1 MFLFASLHYDLKQHS
16 NLSSYIWYASEFRDL
31 GSLAASIEAGGSVG
45 AVSGGGL
52 HVSNCFEWMR
62 EHCQMASRLSQ
73 PCSQFFSSS
82 SLELFHSALFKILHI
97 STQRITDI
105 SCESTANPFCFT
117 QYINGPQVHWPEAK
131 SVSDC
136 ISEKK
141 VLVLTAFK
149 RALLHV
155 ANLICIKKVRY
166 R

>member
-1 MFLFASLHYDLKQHS
+1 MFASLHYDLKQHS

-97 STQRITDI
+97 STQHIFSLQELQRFPVNHMQTLFGPP
-105 SCESTANPFCFT
+105 SLPPYVRGRSQSTMT
-117 QYINGPQVHWPEAK
+117 
-131 SVSDC
+131 
-136 ISEKK
+136 
-141 VLVLTAFK
+141 
-149 RALLHV
+149 R
-155 ANLICIKKVRY
+155 
-166 R
+166 